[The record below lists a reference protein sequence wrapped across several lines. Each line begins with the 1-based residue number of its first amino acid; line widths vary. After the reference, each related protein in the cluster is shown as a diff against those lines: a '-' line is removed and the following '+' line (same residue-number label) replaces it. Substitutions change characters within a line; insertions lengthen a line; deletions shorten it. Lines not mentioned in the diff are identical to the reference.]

1 MPADDYILNA
11 LSDLQRRLDL
21 SEVEHRRR
29 MERLEQ
35 SVQEAAAQATTAA
48 VEAKQANDWLKKLNG
63 RMATAESELSKLWGW
78 VKSQEQSVAMRSETL
93 LTKRAGRTLMT
104 IVGVAFTSGAGVLAF
119 LDRVL

>member
-11 LSDLQRRLDL
+11 LTDLQRR
-21 SEVEHRRR
+21 
-29 MERLEQ
+29 MERVERTVDQ
-35 SVQEAAAQATTAA
+35 AAAQATTAA

-93 LTKRAGRTLMT
+93 LTKRTGRTLLAV
-104 IVGVAFTSGAGVLAF
+104 IGGAFTSGAGVLAF